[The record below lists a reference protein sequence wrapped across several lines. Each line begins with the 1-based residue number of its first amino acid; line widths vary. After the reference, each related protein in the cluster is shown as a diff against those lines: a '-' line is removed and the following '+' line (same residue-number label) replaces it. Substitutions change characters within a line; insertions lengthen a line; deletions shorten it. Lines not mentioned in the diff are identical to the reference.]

1 MVEFGKILD
10 QWDKYSGPVYNKD
23 EELAVRSE
31 SPASRRRRLH
41 RKPPDASIDLHGF
54 TQEQAWD
61 ALETFF
67 AESKNNGLEKLLVI
81 HGKGNHSL
89 TDGQAPILKKTVQN
103 FIERCPYAGENG
115 DGNGTLGGSGSTWVL
130 LKNLNKNT
138 ER

>member
-1 MVEFGKILD
+1 MTEFGKILD
-10 QWDKYSGPVYNKD
+10 QWDKYAGPIYNKD
-23 EELAVRSE
+23 EELAVQSE

-54 TQEQAWD
+54 TQEQAWA

-67 AESKNNGLEKLLVI
+67 TESRNNGLEKLLVI

-89 TDGQAPILKKTVQN
+89 TDDQAPILKKTVRN

-115 DGNGTLGGSGSTWVL
+115 EGSGTMGGSGSTWVL
-130 LKNLNKNT
+130 LKNLNKDNNL
-138 ER
+138 